1 MNTELDA
8 IRYWWDRQEVKPTT
22 DALLIDLAETMDDLC
37 EACVD
42 TDANDDAI
50 CHRMGEIV
58 SLVEMLRLKLKIT
71 APMEEL
77 VESAMYWIRKGER
90 G

>member
-1 MNTELDA
+1 MNTELDR
-8 IRYWWDRQEVKPTT
+8 IRYWWDQQEVKPTT
-22 DALLIDLAETMDDLC
+22 EALLIDLMQTILDLSV
-37 EACVD
+37 AISD
-42 TDANDDAI
+42 HNDDAI
-50 CHRMGEIV
+50 CHRIGELT
-58 SLVEMLRLKLKIT
+58 SFAEMLRLKLKIT

>member
-1 MNTELDA
+1 MNTELDR
-8 IRYWWDRQEVKPTT
+8 IRYWWDREETKPETK
-22 DALLIDLAETMDDLC
+22 ALLIKLMHTVLDVTLAISVHD
-37 EACVD
+37 
-42 TDANDDAI
+42 DDAI

-58 SLVEMLRLKLKIT
+58 SLVEMLRIKLKIT

>member
-8 IRYWWDRQEVKPTT
+8 IRYWWDREETKPETE
-22 DALLIDLAETMDDLC
+22 ALLIDLMQTMLDLSV
-37 EACVD
+37 AISD
-42 TDANDDAI
+42 RDDDAI

-58 SLVEMLRLKLKIT
+58 SLVEMLRIRLKIT

>member
-1 MNTELDA
+1 MNTELDR
-8 IRYWWDRQEVKPTT
+8 IRYWWDREEEKPETE
-22 DALLIDLAETMDDLC
+22 ALLINLMQTMLDLSVAMSDH
-37 EACVD
+37 
-42 TDANDDAI
+42 DADAI

-58 SLVEMLRLKLKIT
+58 SLVEMLRIRLKIT

>member
-1 MNTELDA
+1 MNTELDR
-8 IRYWWDRQEVKPTT
+8 IRYWWDRQEIKPTI
-22 DALLIDLAETMDDLC
+22 DALLTALMETMLDLS
-37 EACVD
+37 EAISD
-42 TDANDDAI
+42 HDADAI

-58 SLVEMLRLKLKIT
+58 SLVEMLRIRLKIT

>member
-1 MNTELDA
+1 MNTELDR
-8 IRYWWDRQEVKPTT
+8 IRYWWDREEEKPETE
-22 DALLIDLAETMDDLC
+22 ALLIDLAETMDDLFT
-37 EACVD
+37 ACID
-42 TDANDDAI
+42 TDHNADAI

-58 SLVEMLRLKLKIT
+58 SLVEMLRIRLKIT

>member
-1 MNTELDA
+1 MNTELDR
-8 IRYWWDRQEVKPTT
+8 IRYWWDREEEKPETE
-22 DALLIDLAETMDDLC
+22 ALLIDLMQTMPDLSV
-37 EACVD
+37 AISD
-42 TDANDDAI
+42 HDDDAI

-58 SLVEMLRLKLKIT
+58 SLVEMLRIRLKIT